1 MPATAV
7 RLIKRY
13 NFLIV
18 DTHDLVV
25 KEIVKRA
32 LTYDKLIPHRG
43 LSAAKRERQGLSTIE
58 VQPRAQFAIDRYDRI
73 VTAFGYWR
81 TLLAALRSASIA
93 VEVVDTD
100 ESKPNYQPDWAN
112 LDSFDFSFR
121 STQQELLET
130 VIRRKCGRIDC
141 ATGYGKSFVITALC
155 ALYPNATFDIVCKS
169 VAVVRERLHPALV
182 QMFGN
187 VGLVGGG
194 VNKPGARI
202 TCYTADSMH
211 KSPATSDFL
220 IGDEIH
226 LLATDRL
233 ISRLV
238 RWQNSRNFGLTASMD
253 MRFDKADF
261 ELIGVFG
268 PLIFRSTY
276 AESVSTEAVV
286 PIRVKWRKVQ
296 MDYNPV
302 AGVTDQTRRMKAGIW
317 RNASRNRL
325 IVADARS
332 YNQNTQV
339 LITCA
344 TLEHA
349 LVLKQQLPEFTVVY
363 REPTDRQ
370 RKSKLRAE
378 GLLTGDEPEMSLDYR
393 SHLARKFETGELK
406 KVICTTVWNIGV
418 SFDNLSVLIRA
429 DGTASAIN
437 DVQIPGRTSRKA
449 DGKEYSI
456 VHDYDDRF
464 DHGFSQRSGRR
475 RSNYKRQGWEQEDIK

>member
-1 MPATAV
+1 MANPV
-7 RLIKRY
+7 KLIKRY

-18 DTHDLVV
+18 ETDDLQAKQLVS
-25 KEIVKRA
+25 RA
-32 LTYDKLIPHRG
+32 LVYYKRVKHEGKKKFER
-43 LSAAKRERQGLSTIE
+43 AKQGLPAE
-58 VQPRAQFAIDRYDRI
+58 EWQRRQEFHIDEWGR
-73 VTAFGYWR
+73 VCTAFGYWQHVA
-81 TLLAALRSASIA
+81 AALKAAGYA
-93 VEVVDTD
+93 VESKDTD
-100 ESKPNYQPDWAN
+100 ELRDCHQPDWEN
-112 LDSFDFSFR
+112 LDSFNFSFR
-121 STQQELLET
+121 STQQQLLEA
-130 VIRRKCGRIDC
+130 VVRRKCGRIDC
-141 ATGYGKSFVITALC
+141 ATGYGKSFIITAIC
-155 ALYPNATFDIVCKS
+155 ALYPKAKIDIVCKS

-182 QMFGN
+182 QMFGH
-187 VGLVGGG
+187 VGMVGGG
-194 VNKPGARI
+194 VNREGPRI

-233 ISRLV
+233 IKQLT
-238 RWQNSRNFGLTASMD
+238 RWTNSRNFGLTATMD

-261 ELIGVFG
+261 ELIGIFG
-268 PLIFRSTY
+268 PLIFKSTY
-276 AESVSTEAVV
+276 KESVDTSAVV

-296 MDYNPV
+296 MNTNPV
-302 AGVTDQTRRMKAGIW
+302 LSVTDSTRRLKSGIW
-317 RNASRNRL
+317 RNTVRNRL
-325 IVADARS
+325 IATDARS
-332 YNQNTQV
+332 YNEDTQV

-349 LVLKQQLPEFTVVY
+349 LALKKELPEFTLVY

-370 RKSKLRAE
+370 RKLKLQAE
-378 GLLTGDEPEMSLDYR
+378 GLLTGDEPEMSLNYR
-393 SHLARKFETGELK
+393 GQLAKQFESGELK

-449 DGKEYSI
+449 DGKSYST

-464 DHGFSQRSGRR
+464 DAGFTQRSGRR
-475 RSNYKRQGWEQEDIK
+475 RASYRLQGWEQEDID